1 MPFPWF
7 ARKKPDATLAKQLA
21 MVLGQVNALRA
32 RVDALEGSRKRD
44 HVPATQLPPRPSP
57 TPGEPIPDLLDF
69 KRGHW
74 R

>member
-7 ARKKPDATLAKQLA
+7 TRKKPDATLAKQLA

-32 RVDALEGSRKRD
+32 RVEALEGSRKRD
-44 HVPATQLPPRPSP
+44 VPSAQLSPRSDSGPASPGPSL
-57 TPGEPIPDLLDF
+57 IDW
-69 KRGHW
+69 KKGHW